1 MRDAAVRDRN
11 ELLLRHYPLARKIA
25 RRKYHELPKV
35 LELDDLVSAA
45 VMGLIEAIERF
56 DPTRGIPFEA
66 YAKYRVRGAIV
77 DALRAA
83 DWTPRSVRRK
93 YDRVEQTRRTLRDRL
108 GRKPTRDEMAASMEI
123 TGEQYDRMVQDARI
137 RKVLSLDAPATDDG
151 SMLIELIPSVEDPAR
166 DWQHRE
172 TISVMIRE
180 CNGLPDP
187 ERRAISMYYFGE
199 MKLKE
204 VGTEMGVSES
214 RVCQL
219 CRQGINRL
227 RKRMALRLAA

>member
-1 MRDAAVRDRN
+1 MRDAAVRERN
-11 ELLLRHYPLARKIA
+11 ELLLRHYKLARRIA
-25 RRKYHELPKV
+25 RQKYHQLPKV
-35 LELDDLVSAA
+35 LELDDLISAA
-45 VMGLIEAIERF
+45 VLGLIEAIERF

-66 YAKYRVRGAIV
+66 YAKYRVRGAVV

-93 YDRVEQTRRTLRDRL
+93 RDRVEGTRRTLRERL
-108 GRKPTRDEMAASMEI
+108 GRKPTRDEMAGSMGL
-123 TGEQYDRMVQDARI
+123 TGHQYDHMVQDARI

-151 SMLIELIPSVEDPAR
+151 SMLIELVPSDEDPA
-166 DWQHRE
+166 DDCQHRE
-172 TISVMIRE
+172 ILSVMLRE
-180 CNGLPDP
+180 CSGLPDP
-187 ERRAISMYYFGE
+187 ERRAISMYYFSE

-219 CRQGINRL
+219 CRQGIERL